1 MGTIYILGRVAAAT
15 KVMRPESALIIRTEM
30 RKIKSQI
37 ARVPEPYSR
46 LEKWLMNPLINSAY
60 CFRGLQQYTI
70 YHCVALSQTA
80 DSNKSVADSCRRPAK
95 KAGSLWP
102 NSGIFVPK
110 LQY

>member
-1 MGTIYILGRVAAAT
+1 MAIGVKISTRVFGQNFPNLAIVGTIYILGRVAAAAR

-70 YHCVALSQTA
+70 YHCVAL
-80 DSNKSVADSCRRPAK
+80 
-95 KAGSLWP
+95 
-102 NSGIFVPK
+102 
-110 LQY
+110 Y